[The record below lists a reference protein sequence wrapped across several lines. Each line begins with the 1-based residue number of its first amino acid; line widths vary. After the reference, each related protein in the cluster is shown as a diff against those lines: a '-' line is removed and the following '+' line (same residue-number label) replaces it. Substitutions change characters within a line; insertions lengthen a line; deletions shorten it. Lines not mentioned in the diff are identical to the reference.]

1 MDIFV
6 SVGTGLSPEQE
17 AFVSAVEARLKAVG
31 CSPCTI
37 GRNTFSADAPLRAV
51 TDLMDRCSGAVVI
64 AVERY
69 WVEGGVERRGA
80 VNEKPM
86 TKTCLATPWN
96 QIEAAMAHSRG
107 LPLLVLV
114 DQKLRCDG
122 LLEKGNDWF
131 VHELPIDPAA
141 LNTPTFVGLLDSWRQ
156 RASAPRSAQ
165 KPAGDPSAMSVA
177 ALASALGPS
186 QVWALLG
193 ALAVLLGGAFTAGA
207 NVDKLMNPSESPK
220 ATIGPDRNGVTEK

>member
-6 SVGTGLSPEQE
+6 SVGTGLSPQQE

-51 TDLMDRCSGAVVI
+51 TDLMDRCAGAVVI

-80 VNEKPM
+80 ANERPM
-86 TKTCLATPWN
+86 TETCLATPWN
-96 QIEAAMAHSRG
+96 QIEAAMAYGRG

-114 DQKLRCDG
+114 DQRLRCDG

-131 VHELPIDPAA
+131 VYELPIDPAA
-141 LNTPTFVGLLDSWRQ
+141 LNSPTFTGLLDSWRQ
-156 RASAPRSAQ
+156 RVATPRRAR
-165 KPAGDPSAMSVA
+165 KPAPDPSSMSVA
-177 ALASALGPS
+177 ALAGALGPS

-193 ALAVLLGGAFTAGA
+193 ALAVLLGGTFTAGA
-207 NVDKLMNPSESPK
+207 NVDRLVNASDSAR
-220 ATIGPDRNGVTEK
+220 ATVGADRAGAAGE